1 MRRVRW
7 IAVATLLA
15 SSSSAYAQ
23 EAPPAGSPPPSTP
36 APAPAPGVTGP
47 GPETPV
53 PPKVSFDEAL
63 KRALAKNPQ
72 IKSAF
77 GDVRRSE
84 ALVEQAR
91 GAWLPVLNGN
101 GTFTRLDNDRVLND
115 RVILAADQLN
125 ANLTLG
131 VPIIASRAWAAH
143 ARAKENVDV
152 AKMTLEEARRQVV
165 LATGRAFLTVVAQH
179 RVLET
184 AQRARDVAKAHEE
197 FAKSRLT
204 GGVGNRLDAVRAA
217 QERATAETRVRVQT
231 IALVRAQEAL
241 GVMAAE
247 NGPMDAQEDA
257 SMATAPPTLA
267 TALVTADTRSDVLAQ
282 RERVTTAHKAVRDSY
297 TDYLPVLSGTAQ
309 AFYQNPATFTVPQT
323 GWQAQVLLTL
333 PIFDGGVRYGLAHER
348 ESLESQAKARLEGTL
363 RQARSE
369 VRTAFEAMR
378 NADEA
383 MLQAKEAAALAK
395 EALELAQLA
404 YRSGATSNIEVVD
417 AERGAADAET
427 DAAVAEDTARQA
439 RLDLVV
445 AAGKLPGP
453 PTP

>member
-1 MRRVRW
+1 MRRVYW
-7 IAVATLLA
+7 LGLTSVLGLGLA
-15 SSSSAYAQ
+15 PSAHAQ
-23 EAPPAGSPPPSTP
+23 EAEA
-36 APAPAPGVTGP
+36 
-47 GPETPV
+47 
-53 PPKVSFDEAL
+53 PPKVSFEEAV

-72 IKSAF
+72 VKSAM

-91 GAWLPVLNGN
+91 GAWLPVLNAN
-101 GTFTRLDNDRVLND
+101 ATFTRLDNDRELNG
-115 RVILAADQLN
+115 RVILSADQLN

-152 AKMTLEEARRQVV
+152 AKMSYEEARRQVV

-184 AQRARDVAKAHEE
+184 ALRARDVAKAHEE
-197 FAKSRLT
+197 FAKSRLS

-217 QERATAETRVRVQT
+217 QERATSETRVRNQR

-247 NGPMDAQEDA
+247 SGPIDAQEDA

-267 TALVTADTRSDVLAQ
+267 TALAQAETRADVLAQ
-282 RERVTTAHKAVRDSY
+282 RDRVTTAHKAVRDSY
-297 TDYLPVLSGTAQ
+297 TDYLPILSGNAQ
-309 AFYQNPATFTVPQT
+309 GFYQNPATFTVPQT
-323 GWQAQVLLTL
+323 GWQVQLLLTL
-333 PIFDGGVRYGLAHER
+333 PLFDGGVRYGVAHER

-369 VRTAFEAMR
+369 VRVAFEAMR

-417 AERGAADAET
+417 AERRAADAET
-427 DAAVAEDTARQA
+427 DAAVAEDAARQA

-445 AAGKLPGP
+445 AAGKVQ
-453 PTP
+453 

>member
-1 MRRVRW
+1 MRRVCW
-7 IAVATLLA
+7 LAWASVLGLGIGVAP
-15 SSSSAYAQ
+15 SAHAQ
-23 EAPPAGSPPPSTP
+23 EAA
-36 APAPAPGVTGP
+36 A
-47 GPETPV
+47 
-53 PPKVSFDEAL
+53 PPKVSFDEAV

-72 IKSAF
+72 VKSAM

-91 GAWLPVLNGN
+91 GAWLPVLNAN
-101 GTFTRLDNDRVLND
+101 ATFTRLDNDRELNG
-115 RVILAADQLN
+115 RVILSADQLN
-125 ANLTLG
+125 ANLALG

-152 AKMTLEEARRQVV
+152 AKMSYEEARRQVV

-184 AQRARDVAKAHEE
+184 ALRARDVAKAHEE
-197 FAKSRLT
+197 FARSRLS

-217 QERATAETRVRVQT
+217 QERATSETRVRNQT

-247 NGPMDAQEDA
+247 SGPIDAQEDA

-267 TALVTADTRSDVLAQ
+267 TALAQAETRPDVLAQ
-282 RERVTTAHKAVRDSY
+282 RDRVTTAHKAVRDSY
-297 TDYLPVLSGTAQ
+297 TDYLPILSGNAQ
-309 AFYQNPATFTVPQT
+309 GFYQNPATFTVPQT
-323 GWQAQVLLTL
+323 GWQVQLLLTL
-333 PIFDGGVRYGLAHER
+333 PLFDGGVRYGVAHER

-369 VRTAFEAMR
+369 VRVAFEAMR

-417 AERGAADAET
+417 AERRAADAET
-427 DAAVAEDTARQA
+427 EAAVAEDAARQA

-445 AAGKLPGP
+445 AAGKVQ
-453 PTP
+453 